1 MSRALAVAE
10 RNSNNVMA
18 ANRFSYLIGLMLA
31 VFVVLPKGE
40 ELQAQV
46 TIVEHGPFT
55 EMLDKYAQVNRDP
68 SRRLSGY
75 RVQIL
80 ATTDRLKLEE
90 AKEKFERKY
99 PYAADWKHEPPYYKL
114 RTGAFTDRARATA
127 FLYQVKQNFPSAYP
141 ATVKDIRPSE
151 LLNYR

>member
-1 MSRALAVAE
+1 MV
-10 RNSNNVMA
+10 
-18 ANRFSYLIGLMLA
+18 ANRFTYAVGLVLA

-46 TIVEHGPFT
+46 SIIEHGPFT
-55 EMLDKYAQVNRDP
+55 EMLDKYAEINRDP
-68 SRRLSGY
+68 NRRLSGY

-90 AKEKFERKY
+90 AKEKFESLY
-99 PYAADWKHEPPYYKL
+99 PYSADWKHEPPYYKL
-114 RTGAFTDRARATA
+114 RTGAFTDRAKATS
-127 FLYQVKQNFPSAYP
+127 FLYKVKRNFPSAYP
-141 ATVKDIRPSE
+141 AIVKDIRPSE

>member
-1 MSRALAVAE
+1 
-10 RNSNNVMA
+10 MA
-18 ANRFSYLIGLMLA
+18 ANRFTSLVGLMLA
-31 VFVVLPKGE
+31 VFVVLPKGQ

-46 TIVEHGPFT
+46 RIIEHGPFT
-55 EMLDKYAQVNRDP
+55 EMLDKYAEINRDP

-90 AKEKFERKY
+90 AKQKFQSRY

-114 RTGAFTDRARATA
+114 RTGAFTDRAKATA
-127 FLYQVKQNFPSAYP
+127 FLYRVKQNFPSAYP
-141 ATVKDIRPSE
+141 AIVKDIRPPE

>member
-1 MSRALAVAE
+1 MEAE
-10 RNSNNVMA
+10 RNLSNVMVA
-18 ANRFSYLIGLMLA
+18 SRYTYLASLLLA
-31 VFVVLPKGE
+31 LFVVLPKGE
-40 ELQAQV
+40 ELHAQV
-46 TIVEHGPFT
+46 RIIEHGPYS
-55 EMLDKYAQVNRDP
+55 EMLDKYTEINRDN

-90 AKEKFERKY
+90 AKEKFERLY
-99 PYAADWKHEPPYYKL
+99 PYAADWNHEAPYYKL

-127 FLYQVKQNFPSAYP
+127 FLYKVKRNFPSAYP
-141 ATVKDIRPSE
+141 AIVKDIRPAE